1 MEGGLWEMVNSIAQS
16 RSSPL
21 ISLLTDFGLVDSYV
35 SEMKA
40 IILSICPS
48 AKILDISHLVEK
60 FNIRMGAFLLA
71 SAAPAFPAGATHVGV
86 VDPGVGSERRPIVV
100 RTKRSL
106 FVGPDNGLLIPA
118 ARAESILHVY
128 EISNRSMMMDE
139 VSVTFHGRDVFAA
152 VAAHLACGTPEEE
165 CGDEIMDYLRPSL
178 TEPEF
183 DGKTA
188 VCEVLHVDGF
198 GNVLT
203 NLPRQLLSELNVKT
217 GGKIKVS
224 IGKRRLSIGQ
234 VHTYSDLK
242 ENEFGLL
249 IGSHGF
255 LEIACKETSA
265 ARRLGAKVGV
275 TIRLSCA

>member
-1 MEGGLWEMVNSIAQS
+1 MVTKIAQS
-16 RSSPL
+16 GSSPL

-48 AKILDISHLVEK
+48 ARILDISHLVEK

-71 SAAPAFPAGATHVGV
+71 SAAPAFPPGATHVGV
-86 VDPGVGSERRPIVV
+86 VDPGVGSERRAIVV
-100 RTKRSL
+100 KTKRSL

-118 ARAESILHVY
+118 ARAESIQHVY
-128 EISNRSMMMDE
+128 EISNRSMMMDK

-152 VAAHLACGTPEEE
+152 VAAHLARGIPEQE
-165 CGDEIMDYLRPSL
+165 CGDEIMDYIKPSYA
-178 TEPEF
+178 EPKF

-198 GNVLT
+198 GNILT
-203 NLPRQLLSELNVKT
+203 NLPRQMLSEMNAKT

-224 IGKRRLSIGQ
+224 IGKKRLSIRQ

-242 ENEFGLL
+242 ANEFGLL

-265 ARRLGAKVGV
+265 GKRLGAKAGV
-275 TIRLSCA
+275 TVRLSCA